1 MTSGA
6 ASATIVEKVI
16 TMGKTKL
23 IEMCLTLPCTP
34 LHWNAVAQMHIEIL
48 RLLFRF
54 LHCGIAPLDLKLDN
68 VGLAQPRHPGSSPA
82 WVICDLNGLRDSVE
96 CMNLGEALKGMIQRM
111 LNQDKLVLDQYQC
124 DAGRNG
130 WLPCLEAMQTLIQNA
145 LVTCTLAT
153 DNWTR
158 LNMIRVQ
165 RRLFSTKTIQ
175 AVIQPKMKRF
185 MFFSPCVFI
194 LRFPSPTPDSL
205 IELEKKVL
213 GLGDLLPRP
222 RPSSASSA
230 QGTAWSAPW
239 PTTFQ
244 NSDPRP
250 SKRQKDEAVTRD
262 ASLEDQPAASSPD
275 GKQPTLRRV
284 NEWGNTICIH
294 LLQRSSLLVCNV
306 QEYDLKYEAKV
317 LVKCD
322 PIDGCDHKWNLLFL
336 AAPRELLML
345 RGEVRAAFCLRHGS
359 GLQDVPAEKSNDRFQ
374 ITQCLHPTGHIASYY
389 WKKIAAEAWTAICRE
404 DVTLFL
410 CRMHLNDWQF
420 PLMQQS
426 LLGLQNQFHVSRD
439 QMGFFSRPERS
450 HLVPQ
455 QQTHEQRQVDGN
467 LPYEITRGS
476 TKKKLQRV
484 SQMQKGTEQPHVWR
498 VLQDSIADSCVIVLF
513 LVFGF

>member
-82 WVICDLNGLRDSVE
+82 WVICDLDGLRDSVE

-153 DNWTR
+153 ANWTR

-165 RRLFSTKTIQ
+165 RRLFSTKTTQ

-205 IELEKKVL
+205 ISKCITAIHWRRATRRIMNVFSKWCAL
-213 GLGDLLPRP
+213 DLLGCSQERLSEG
-222 RPSSASSA
+222 SS
-230 QGTAWSAPW
+230 
-239 PTTFQ
+239 
-244 NSDPRP
+244 
-250 SKRQKDEAVTRD
+250 
-262 ASLEDQPAASSPD
+262 
-275 GKQPTLRRV
+275 
-284 NEWGNTICIH
+284 
-294 LLQRSSLLVCNV
+294 
-306 QEYDLKYEAKV
+306 
-317 LVKCD
+317 
-322 PIDGCDHKWNLLFL
+322 
-336 AAPRELLML
+336 
-345 RGEVRAAFCLRHGS
+345 
-359 GLQDVPAEKSNDRFQ
+359 
-374 ITQCLHPTGHIASYY
+374 
-389 WKKIAAEAWTAICRE
+389 
-404 DVTLFL
+404 
-410 CRMHLNDWQF
+410 
-420 PLMQQS
+420 
-426 LLGLQNQFHVSRD
+426 
-439 QMGFFSRPERS
+439 
-450 HLVPQ
+450 
-455 QQTHEQRQVDGN
+455 
-467 LPYEITRGS
+467 
-476 TKKKLQRV
+476 
-484 SQMQKGTEQPHVWR
+484 
-498 VLQDSIADSCVIVLF
+498 
-513 LVFGF
+513 